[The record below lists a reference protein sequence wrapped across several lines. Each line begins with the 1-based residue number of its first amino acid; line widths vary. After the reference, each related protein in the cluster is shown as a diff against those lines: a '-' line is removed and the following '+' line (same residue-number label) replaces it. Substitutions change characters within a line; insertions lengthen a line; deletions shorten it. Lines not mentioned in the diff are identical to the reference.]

1 MRIYAGDTQNTT
13 MTEFN
18 TFRKKN
24 NDINHPIS
32 EIKFYSCDLDF
43 LSREKVLVNLI
54 RNSKQRTFENH
65 F

>member
-24 NDINHPIS
+24 NDINLSIS
-32 EIKFYSCDLDF
+32 EIKFYSCDLDS
-43 LSREKVLVNLI
+43 LSREKVLVN
-54 RNSKQRTFENH
+54 
-65 F
+65 